1 MIINESQDVPKTAGV
16 VSFGGPTSAAWREE
30 ALTKVEEL
38 DGLQNWI
45 LARDGSVSADN
56 ALSKSINRHLRA
68 ARETA
73 GDHNCDRGRVHSLVA
88 KARGSSVERT
98 LGNLDA
104 VEADLL
110 RLAPLDYVQGQMPSL
125 QAHIRRFLPKD
136 DPRRLRTEHIAGDA
150 AQHIGETERTTV
162 IAAYHAAN
170 SQRRRELIRVR
181 SFRNVIL
188 LTFGILMLIALAIA
202 ILGSARPDA
211 APLCFTPQ
219 KTLVCPIGDHP
230 TSIDFWLIEVIG
242 LVAAAVGGAL
252 SLRNIRGTSTPY
264 SLPVALALLK
274 LPTGAL
280 MAVLGLLLMRGEFV
294 PGLSALD
301 SSAQI
306 VSWAIVFG
314 SSQQLFTRLIDE
326 QANSVLQD
334 VGGHGAAGDRPTSS
348 H

>member
-1 MIINESQDVPKTAGV
+1 M
-16 VSFGGPTSAAWREE
+16 
-30 ALTKVEEL
+30 
-38 DGLQNWI
+38 
-45 LARDGSVSADN
+45 
-56 ALSKSINRHLRA
+56 
-68 ARETA
+68 RETA
-73 GDHNCDRGRVHSLVA
+73 GDREEGQRRARRLAA
-88 KARGSSVERT
+88 KAKGSAVERT

-125 QAHIRRFLPKD
+125 LAQIRRFLPKD
-136 DPRRLRTEHIAGDA
+136 DPRRLRSEEIASA
-150 AQHIGETERTTV
+150 TSAIGETERSTI

-188 LTFGILMLIALAIA
+188 MTFAMLMLVAVGIAL
-202 ILGSARPDA
+202 LGAARPDA
-211 APLCFTPQ
+211 LPLCFAPRTGP
-219 KTLVCPIGDHP
+219 VCPTGASPSSSDI
-230 TSIDFWLIEVIG
+230 WLIEVIG
-242 LVAAAVGGAL
+242 LVAAAVGGAV

-280 MAVLGLLLMRGEFV
+280 TAVLGLLLMRGEFV

-306 VSWAIVFG
+306 LSWAIVFG
-314 SSQQLFTRLIDE
+314 YSQQLFTRLIDE
-326 QANSVLQD
+326 QASSVLQD
-334 VGGHGAAGDRPTSS
+334 VGGRGAGGDRPTSS
-348 H
+348 Q

>member
-1 MIINESQDVPKTAGV
+1 VA
-16 VSFGGPTSAAWREE
+16 FGGPASATWREE

-38 DGLQNWI
+38 DGLQKWI
-45 LARDGSVSADN
+45 RARNGSQSADN
-56 ALSKSINRHLRA
+56 ALAGSIKRHLDA
-68 ARETA
+68 ARNTA
-73 GDHNCDRGRVHSLVA
+73 GDRDRSHGRFLELSA

-104 VEADLL
+104 VESDLL
-110 RLAPLDYVQGQMPSL
+110 RLAPVEYVQGQMPSL

-136 DPRRLRTEHIAGDA
+136 DPRRIRIEDIAA
-150 AQHIGETERTTV
+150 HSAQHLSETERSSV

-181 SFRNVIL
+181 SFRNVI
-188 LTFGILMLIALAIA
+188 FMSFVMLMLIAVAFA
-202 ILGSARPDA
+202 ILCATRPDA
-211 APLCFTPQ
+211 IPLCFQPQ
-219 KTLVCPIGDHP
+219 PRGPLVCPTGDSP
-230 TSIDFWLIEVIG
+230 TSTDIWLIEVLG
-242 LVAAAVGGAL
+242 LIAAAVVGAV
-252 SLRNIRGTSTPY
+252 SLRHIRGTSTPY

-280 MAVLGLLLMRGEFV
+280 TAILGLLLMRGEFV

-306 VSWAIVFG
+306 LSWAIVFG

-326 QANSVLQD
+326 QASSVLQD
-334 VGGHGAAGDRPTSS
+334 VGGRGAAGDRPTSS
-348 H
+348 R